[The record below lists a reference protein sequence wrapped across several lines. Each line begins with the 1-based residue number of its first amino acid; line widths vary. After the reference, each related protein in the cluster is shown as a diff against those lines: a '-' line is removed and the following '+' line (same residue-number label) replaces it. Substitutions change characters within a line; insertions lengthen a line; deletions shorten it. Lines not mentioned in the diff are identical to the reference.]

1 MNRAIKMRLY
11 PNDDQKIQFNKTFGC
26 CRKAWNLML
35 ADAIENHKTNGKFTI
50 NTPASYK
57 DKYDYL
63 KEIDSLA
70 LSNVWLNLKQAFK
83 NHFDKKRKRKNKF
96 PKFKSKKHT
105 KRSYT
110 TNNQK
115 GTIEI
120 FDNKIK
126 LPKIGFVNAKVHRKP
141 ETDWILK
148 SATISQDTDETW
160 YVSLLFEFEKEIIMK
175 TDIDTNKVIG
185 IDYKSNGLFV
195 DNNGNK
201 PEDYKFYRR
210 NHKKLAKEQRK
221 LSRKVGNKKKEIKSN
236 NYLKQLKKVNK
247 IHAYIKNSRKDFLH
261 KLSTEIANQYDC
273 ICAETL
279 DLKAIANKKRNLGK
293 STYNNGFGMFL
304 TMLAYKL
311 EERGGYL
318 IKVDKFFPST
328 KTCSCCGRL
337 KPLEL
342 NERTYTCE
350 CGNVI
355 DRDINAAINIK
366 REGLKL
372 LNKLLKEAT

>member
-1 MNRAIKMRLY
+1 MNRAIKIRLY

-35 ADAIENHKTNGKFTI
+35 ADAIENHKTNG
-50 NTPASYK
+50 
-57 DKYDYL
+57 
-63 KEIDSLA
+63 SLA

-141 ETDWILK
+141 EADWILK
-148 SATISQDTDETW
+148 SATISQDADETW

-185 IDYKSNGLFV
+185 IDYKSNGIFV

-273 ICAETL
+273 ICTETL

-293 STYNNGFGMFL
+293 STYDNGFGMFL

-328 KTCSCCGRL
+328 KTCSCCGKL

-366 REGLKL
+366 KEGLRL
-372 LNKLLKEAT
+372 LNELLKEAT